1 MEIVFLILSLGAAAW
16 AVRERAASR
25 RLLRRLGEML
35 ERAEAGQFREEV
47 FDESRLS
54 ALETKLAHTLSA
66 GALSREAVEAEKV
79 RIQSLLTDLSHQIKT
94 PAANVLLYAQL
105 LAEQS
110 LAEEGRT
117 CAAALEAQAEKLRAL
132 TEVLTRLSRLETG
145 ILDLHPVPG
154 ALDPMLAEAAA
165 QFAPRAAE
173 KGVALTVV
181 PSGAEAVF
189 DPKWTGEAVCN
200 LLDNAVKY
208 TPAGGAVTVG
218 AAVYELFCR
227 VRVADTGPG
236 VPEEERSKIFRR
248 FYRAPGAREQ
258 EGVGVG
264 LYLAREIAQG
274 QGGYLKVD
282 PAEGGGA
289 VAHPRTSWAA
299 DPFSVYLG
307 GALRT
312 CIQQL

>member
-1 MEIVFLILSLGAAAW
+1 MEAVFLLLSLGAAAW

-105 LAEQS
+105 LAEQV
-110 LAEEGRT
+110 LTEEGRT

-264 LYLAREIAQG
+264 LYLAR
-274 QGGYLKVD
+274 
-282 PAEGGGA
+282 
-289 VAHPRTSWAA
+289 
-299 DPFSVYLG
+299 
-307 GALRT
+307 
-312 CIQQL
+312 

>member
-1 MEIVFLILSLGAAAW
+1 VGGGVSMEIVYLILSLGAAAW

-173 KGVALTVV
+173 KGVVLTVV

-289 VAHPRTSWAA
+289 V
-299 DPFSVYLG
+299 FSVFLP
-307 GALRT
+307 RP
-312 CIQQL
+312 

>member
-16 AVRERAASR
+16 AVRERVASR

-47 FDESRLS
+47 FDESRQS

-165 QFAPRAAE
+165 QFAPKAAE

-248 FYRAPGAREQ
+248 FYRAPGTREQ

-289 VAHPRTSWAA
+289 V
-299 DPFSVYLG
+299 FSVFLP
-307 GALRT
+307 RP
-312 CIQQL
+312 

>member
-1 MEIVFLILSLGAAAW
+1 MRREIVFLILSLGAAAW
-16 AVRERAASR
+16 AVGERAASR

-105 LAEQS
+105 LAEQV
-110 LAEEGRT
+110 LTEEGRT

-165 QFAPRAAE
+165 QFAPKAAE

-289 VAHPRTSWAA
+289 V
-299 DPFSVYLG
+299 FSVFLP
-307 GALRT
+307 RP
-312 CIQQL
+312 

>member
-1 MEIVFLILSLGAAAW
+1 VGGGVSMEIVFLILSLGAAAW

-248 FYRAPGAREQ
+248 FYRAPGTREQ

-289 VAHPRTSWAA
+289 V
-299 DPFSVYLG
+299 FSVFLP
-307 GALRT
+307 RP
-312 CIQQL
+312 

>member
-47 FDESRLS
+47 FDESRQS

-289 VAHPRTSWAA
+289 V
-299 DPFSVYLG
+299 FSVFLP
-307 GALRT
+307 RP
-312 CIQQL
+312 

>member
-1 MEIVFLILSLGAAAW
+1 MEAVFLLLSLGAAVW

-208 TPAGGAVTVG
+208 SGDAV
-218 AAVYELFCR
+218 EI
-227 VRVADTGPG
+227 
-236 VPEEERSKIFRR
+236 KIYGDNNEISISDNGIGIPKGSLPYIFDK
-248 FYRAPGAREQ
+248 FYRVTDGDRYE
-258 EGVGVG
+258 VGGYGLG
-264 LYLAREIAQG
+264 LYYVKQISEMQG
-274 QGGYLKVD
+274 W
-282 PAEGGGA
+282 
-289 VAHPRTSWAA
+289 SI
-299 DPFSVYLG
+299 SVISEENKG
-307 GALRT
+307 TTFTIKFNRDEKR
-312 CIQQL
+312 

>member
-1 MEIVFLILSLGAAAW
+1 MEAVFLLLSLGAAVW

-117 CAAALEAQAEKLRAL
+117 CAAALEAQAEKLRC
-132 TEVLTRLSRLETG
+132 RMG
-145 ILDLHPVPG
+145 IGRTIAGDESQQFIFVHLHG
-154 ALDPMLAEAAA
+154 
-165 QFAPRAAE
+165 FAWRQIIRNHNHR
-173 KGVALTVV
+173 
-181 PSGAEAVF
+181 VF
-189 DPKWTGEAVCN
+189 
-200 LLDNAVKY
+200 
-208 TPAGGAVTVG
+208 
-218 AAVYELFCR
+218 
-227 VRVADTGPG
+227 
-236 VPEEERSKIFRR
+236 S
-248 FYRAPGAREQ
+248 
-258 EGVGVG
+258 
-264 LYLAREIAQG
+264 
-274 QGGYLKVD
+274 
-282 PAEGGGA
+282 
-289 VAHPRTSWAA
+289 
-299 DPFSVYLG
+299 
-307 GALRT
+307 
-312 CIQQL
+312 

>member
-1 MEIVFLILSLGAAAW
+1 MEAVFLAFALGAVIW
-16 AVRERAASR
+16 AVGERLASR

-66 GALSREAVEAEKV
+66 GLLSREAVEAEKA

-94 PAANVLLYAQL
+94 PAPNRLLYAQL
-105 LAEQS
+105 LSEQA
-110 LAEEGRT
+110 LTAEGRS

-132 TEVLTRLSRLETG
+132 TEVLTRLSRLEAG

-154 ALDPMLAEAAA
+154 PLDPMLSEAAA

-173 KGVALTVV
+173 KGVTLTAA

-208 TPAGGAVTVG
+208 TPAGGAVAVDV
-218 AAVYELFCR
+218 AVYELFCR

-236 VPEEERSKIFRR
+236 VPEGERARIFRR

-282 PAEGGGA
+282 PAAGGGA
-289 VAHPRTSWAA
+289 VFSLFLPRA
-299 DPFSVYLG
+299 
-307 GALRT
+307 
-312 CIQQL
+312 

>member
-1 MEIVFLILSLGAAAW
+1 MRSREELIEVLGAP
-16 AVRERAASR
+16 
-25 RLLRRLGEML
+25 LGDLATDEAL
-35 ERAEAGQFREEV
+35 FAEAAEVRDRTVGDRVYVRGLIELSNRCRKNCFYCGIRSGNGEVERYELTDEEV
-47 FDESRLS
+47 
-54 ALETKLAHTLSA
+54 LAA
-66 GALSREAVEAEKV
+66 IEDFEDNPPGANEPGTEE
-79 RIQSLLTDLSHQIKT
+79 RI
-94 PAANVLLYAQL
+94 
-105 LAEQS
+105 
-110 LAEEGRT
+110 
-117 CAAALEAQAEKLRAL
+117 AAALEAQAEKLRAL

-165 QFAPRAAE
+165 QFAPKAAE

-289 VAHPRTSWAA
+289 V
-299 DPFSVYLG
+299 FSVFLP
-307 GALRT
+307 RP
-312 CIQQL
+312 

>member
-1 MEIVFLILSLGAAAW
+1 MEIVYLILSLGAAAW

-105 LAEQS
+105 

-289 VAHPRTSWAA
+289 V
-299 DPFSVYLG
+299 FSVFLP
-307 GALRT
+307 RP
-312 CIQQL
+312 

>member
-1 MEIVFLILSLGAAAW
+1 MEIVYLILSLGAAAW

-105 LAEQS
+105 LAE
-110 LAEEGRT
+110 EGRT

-173 KGVALTVV
+173 KGVVLTVV

-289 VAHPRTSWAA
+289 V
-299 DPFSVYLG
+299 FSVFLP
-307 GALRT
+307 RP
-312 CIQQL
+312 